1 MSTVADR
8 AARRLPARRWGEL
21 DADAAA
27 RGWARRNA
35 SALTILGAAA
45 ACALVLAAPGVTVTT
60 KYLPDLFVL
69 LDGAH
74 RVAEGQ
80 VPSRDFHTVLGPL
93 AHYLSAAGLVLSG
106 DLGGA
111 MPIGSALFVLLLAP
125 AVAHVLGSRLR
136 TTIAVPFGLFLI
148 LIAAAPIN
156 LGETVT
162 SLSFARFYDRVGWA
176 ALGTMLV
183 LYLPPLR
190 FSRYGATLDAL
201 AAALLVLVML
211 YTKATYAVA
220 AVALLGLLLLD
231 AGQRRWAATALAVI
245 VAAALAVEALWRSSA
260 VYAADLALAAEVS
273 GGLRGTAG
281 QIAEQFLRNLADY
294 VLFALVAGLALW
306 RTRRIRDLVFFLFCA
321 LAGFLLIN
329 QNLQSWGI
337 VSLYAG
343 AAVAAERLAREDDA
357 PDARKAAPWPV
368 GLGAPLFSLVL
379 VLPTI
384 AHGLI
389 ALGLHAG
396 IAAARAGEE
405 AGLAK
410 TQGVRLVHLWTWGE
424 HDSAT
429 DYLASLREGAQALA
443 SLDRPPRGVFVL
455 DHANPFSAGLGLA
468 PARGDTPGLHWERTV
483 DADAFIPPERLL
495 ADVDVV
501 MEPKA
506 PPGDERPIDQPGSAR
521 AIGGLRQI
529 YGPAIAAHFE
539 PVRETERWTVH
550 RRRVR

>member
-8 AARRLPARRWGEL
+8 TARRLPVRGRGAPGANATARE
-21 DADAAA
+21 
-27 RGWARRNA
+27 WARRHA
-35 SALTILGAAA
+35 SALAILAMAGV
-45 ACALVLAAPGVTVTT
+45 CAVLLAAPGMTVTT

-93 AHYLSAAGLVLSG
+93 AHYLPAAGLALVG

-111 MPIGSALFVLLLAP
+111 LPIGSALFVLLLAP
-125 AVAHVLGSRLR
+125 AMAHVLGSRLR

-148 LIAAAPIN
+148 LIASVPIN

-176 ALGTMLV
+176 ALGTLLV

-190 FSRYGATLDAL
+190 LSRHGALLDAL

-211 YTKATYAVA
+211 YTKATYAAA
-220 AVALLGLLLLD
+220 AVAFLAFLLLD
-231 AGQRRWAATALAVI
+231 AGQRRWAATALAVT
-245 VAAALAVEALWRSSA
+245 VAAALAIEALWRSSA
-260 VYAADLALAAEVS
+260 AYAADLALAAEVS
-273 GGLRGTAG
+273 GGLRGSAG
-281 QIAEQFLRNLADY
+281 QIAEQFLRNFADY
-294 VLFALVAGLALW
+294 VLFALAAGLALW
-306 RTRRIRDLVFFLFCA
+306 RTRSARDLAFFLFCA
-321 LAGFLLIN
+321 VAGFLLIN
-329 QNLQSWGI
+329 QNGQSWGI

-343 AAVAAERLAREDDA
+343 AAVAAERLAREHDA
-357 PDARKAAPWPV
+357 PDGRKAMPV
-368 GLGAPLFSLVL
+368 GLGAPLFLLAL

-384 AHGLI
+384 AHSLI

-405 AGLAK
+405 VGLAK
-410 TQGVRLVHLWTWGE
+410 TKGIRLVHLWTWGE
-424 HDSAT
+424 HESAT

-443 SLDRPPRGVFVL
+443 SLDGPPRGVFVL
-455 DHANPFSAGLGLA
+455 DQANPFSAGLGLA
-468 PARGDTPGLHWERTV
+468 PARGDTPGLQWERTV
-483 DADAFIPPERLL
+483 DADTFIPPERLL

-506 PPGDERPIDQPGSAR
+506 PAGDERPIDQPGSSR
-521 AIGGLRQI
+521 AVGGLRQI
-529 YGPAIAAHFE
+529 YGPAIAADFE
-539 PVRETERWTVH
+539 RVRETDRWTIH
-550 RRRVR
+550 RRRTR